1 MKINWKIRFKNKVW
15 LTSFVGVIIGFIY
28 QMLSMFG
35 IVPVISEDNL
45 LELLGMLIT
54 LLAGLGIIVDPTT
67 KGVSDSDRAM
77 TYGKDDK

>member
-1 MKINWKIRFKNKVW
+1 MKINWKIRLKNKVW
-15 LTSFVGVIIGFIY
+15 LTSFVGVVVGFIY
-28 QMLSMFG
+28 QLLSMFG

-77 TYGKDDK
+77 GYGKEDK

>member
-15 LTSFVGVIIGFIY
+15 LTSFVGVVVGFIY
-28 QMLSMFG
+28 QLLAMFG